1 VTIPGISDRIACGII
16 GSIGTDMSVFPTP
29 GHLASWA
36 GVCPGNNRSAGR
48 DISSATT
55 HGDPYLRGWLGIAA
69 GIIAQT
75 SSRPGYL
82 KSYYQRLRKRRGP
95 LRAQVAVQHKILTA
109 IWHMLTHDVAYHDLG
124 PDYFDRKPRSVQ
136 HQAYRARRL
145 LIELVEQG
153 YDISQL
159 IPGNAA

>member
-1 VTIPGISDRIACGII
+1 MTIPAISDRIACGTI
-16 GSIGTDMSVFPTP
+16 GSIGTDISVFPTP

-75 SSRPGYL
+75 HSRPNYL

-95 LRAQVAVQHKILTA
+95 SRAPGRCPAQDPHRHLAHA
-109 IWHMLTHDVAYHDLG
+109 H
-124 PDYFDRKPRSVQ
+124 PR
-136 HQAYRARRL
+136 RRL
-145 LIELVEQG
+145 
-153 YDISQL
+153 
-159 IPGNAA
+159 PRPRT